1 MDPSLIPEPEAAEQ
15 VAVRAHHQRLKHLG
29 LWTTARRFSVRA
41 SSSVVVL
48 DLLLPR
54 LIPGDIE
61 IDLDV
66 DHTAVKLLIAHDAQ
80 IDDVE
85 LRRVGRGRVQDRTGT
100 GSPTGRRIRLLG
112 EMRSSEVRVHRGGV
126 ALLSLLPSHF
136 RDVRRAHHDGRLEPL
151 VSGGT
156 GKGLR

>member
-1 MDPSLIPEPEAAEQ
+1 MDPSLIPESDAAEQ

-29 LWTTARRFSVRA
+29 LWTTARRFSIGA

-54 LIPGDIE
+54 LTPGDIE
-61 IDLDV
+61 IDLDI

-80 IDDVE
+80 IEDVE
-85 LRRVGRGRVQDRTGT
+85 LRRIGRGRVKDRTGT
-100 GSPTGRRIRLLG
+100 GSPAGRRIRLRG
-112 EMRSSEVRVHRGGV
+112 EMRSSEIRVHRGGV
-126 ALLSLLPSHF
+126 ALLSLLPSHL
-136 RDVRRAHHDGRLEPL
+136 RDVRRAHDSGRLEPL

-156 GKGLR
+156 EEGLR